1 MALSEKIKLYIEKA
15 VVVLCVVMTIFQVY
29 TAATLPLETFAQR
42 SIHLTFM
49 YTIGFL
55 IMSQKVNNPA
65 YKALHYICAA
75 LSLLVFIYVFVNRN
89 VITLRVTSLL
99 QTDFVFGIISIVL
112 VLFLT
117 YRALGIWMPLI
128 AAVFILYAYVGPHL
142 TGILRFRAVSLQR
155 YLSTVYLSEQGI
167 FGSITGV
174 SATYVFMFI
183 LFGEFLVEF
192 GAGQFIIDLAESVFG
207 RFRGGSSKIAVIAAG
222 LFGMVSGSS
231 PVIVAGTGPFT
242 IPLQKKAGY
251 SAEDAGGV
259 VAAASVGGLIMPP
272 VMGAAVF
279 IMADTLQM
287 TYGEVCIH
295 AVVCAVI
302 YFASLFFMADIR
314 ALKRHDAGVP
324 KEELPKFHKV
334 FISGWHNLLS
344 IVILVYLLCG
354 LQWSAAKS
362 AFWAIVVLYISYFVK
377 AVLIKEKKGLK
388 EELIKLVHIC
398 RRTGEGMI
406 GVCAACTCAGIII
419 GSLSA
424 TGLDLRMSSML
435 VALSGGSKLLL
446 LILAMVGNII
456 LGMGLP
462 PLSVYI
468 VMSIMVAPSLIQLG
482 IPAFAAHMFVFY
494 FGIMASI
501 TPPVGIAFYVA
512 SGIAGSKP
520 IATGFTAWKFALAG
534 FIMPYIF
541 VYNPALLL
549 IGNPVEIIWT
559 IFCCL
564 VGIVAL
570 TYAIEGYMHGAGE
583 IPMVLR
589 IPLIVGAIITVIPE
603 TISTVIGLI
612 VIAAVIVLEFGVS
625 KVRKNKMA
633 EA

>member
-1 MALSEKIKLYIEKA
+1 
-15 VVVLCVVMTIFQVY
+15 
-29 TAATLPLETFAQR
+29 
-42 SIHLTFM
+42 
-49 YTIGFL
+49 
-55 IMSQKVNNPA
+55 
-65 YKALHYICAA
+65 
-75 LSLLVFIYVFVNRN
+75 
-89 VITLRVTSLL
+89 
-99 QTDFVFGIISIVL
+99 
-112 VLFLT
+112 
-117 YRALGIWMPLI
+117 
-128 AAVFILYAYVGPHL
+128 
-142 TGILRFRAVSLQR
+142 
-155 YLSTVYLSEQGI
+155 
-167 FGSITGV
+167 
-174 SATYVFMFI
+174 
-183 LFGEFLVEF
+183 
-192 GAGQFIIDLAESVFG
+192 
-207 RFRGGSSKIAVIAAG
+207 
-222 LFGMVSGSS
+222 
-231 PVIVAGTGPFT
+231 
-242 IPLQKKAGY
+242 
-251 SAEDAGGV
+251 
-259 VAAASVGGLIMPP
+259 
-272 VMGAAVF
+272 
-279 IMADTLQM
+279 
-287 TYGEVCIH
+287 
-295 AVVCAVI
+295 
-302 YFASLFFMADIR
+302 
-314 ALKRHDAGVP
+314 
-324 KEELPKFHKV
+324 
-334 FISGWHNLLS
+334 
-344 IVILVYLLCG
+344 
-354 LQWSAAKS
+354 
-362 AFWAIVVLYISYFVK
+362 
-377 AVLIKEKKGLK
+377 
-388 EELIKLVHIC
+388 
-398 RRTGEGMI
+398 MI